1 MRERVILALAV
12 LVTAA
17 LAAAMAAAQTAPLK
31 LPDIPNPKVAVEAPE
46 IGKFGGTY
54 IVSSISDPRTFNP
67 VVAQETSSTSVTG
80 AIFEGLV
87 EQNYLTGEIE
97 PALAESWTTSPDG
110 RTWTFTLRQ
119 GIRWSDGA
127 PLTIDDVVFS
137 LEAVFTDGVQTST
150 VDLLTIEDKPIR
162 WRKVDDRRIAFIT
175 DKPVGTFLR
184 LIGSLDIIPKHKLGE
199 ALARGGAEF
208 NKTYGVDT
216 PPREIVGTGLFTL
229 QSYVPGQRVI
239 LLRNPNYWKVD
250 RQGNRLPYLTR
261 YVILI
266 VPNLEQARLK
276 FLANETDLYSARARE
291 FAEFKQGEQSGN
303 YTIYDGPE
311 TFSSEFLVFNQ
322 NPTGVSPP
330 KLTWFQDA
338 RFRRA
343 LNYAIDRK
351 TIADQVY
358 AGRASPAWGPE
369 STGNTLYYNPR
380 LPQYPYDPGRA
391 QQMLA
396 EAGYQKGGDG
406 LLHDSQGNVVEF
418 TISTNAGN
426 TDREAIGNIVRQDF
440 TKLGIRVTFAPEAFN
455 TLVGKLTGTFK
466 WEAVVIG
473 LTGGIEPVTGR
484 NVWLSSGSLHMWW
497 PKQDKAVTEWEV
509 EIDRLFERAT
519 AEINQE
525 RRKQLYFRWQEIVA
539 TEVPMLFFTNPK
551 TQPAVRNTLGNVK
564 LGLQGI
570 PGELE
575 TLYHKTTTRP

>member
-208 NKTYGVDT
+208 NKTYGV
-216 PPREIVGTGLFTL
+216 
-229 QSYVPGQRVI
+229 
-239 LLRNPNYWKVD
+239 
-250 RQGNRLPYLTR
+250 
-261 YVILI
+261 
-266 VPNLEQARLK
+266 
-276 FLANETDLYSARARE
+276 
-291 FAEFKQGEQSGN
+291 
-303 YTIYDGPE
+303 
-311 TFSSEFLVFNQ
+311 
-322 NPTGVSPP
+322 VSPP

-455 TLVGKLTGTFK
+455 TLVGKLTDTFK
-466 WEAVVIG
+466 WEAVIIG

-497 PKQDKAVTEWEV
+497 PKQDKAVTEW
-509 EIDRLFERAT
+509 
-519 AEINQE
+519 
-525 RRKQLYFRWQEIVA
+525 
-539 TEVPMLFFTNPK
+539 
-551 TQPAVRNTLGNVK
+551 
-564 LGLQGI
+564 
-570 PGELE
+570 
-575 TLYHKTTTRP
+575 

>member
-162 WRKVDDRRIAFIT
+162 WRKVDDRRIAFST

-466 WEAVVIG
+466 WEAVIIG